1 MMRTIQ
7 DWLLA
12 GAIAVAV
19 AIFCHFFLF
28 ESYVVDGD
36 SMEPSLSFGQHI
48 LVEKITYPYGTPHR
62 GDIVV
67 FRYPR
72 NPSRA
77 FVKRVIGLPGDRV
90 EVTGGHVIVNG
101 FLLNEPYAAG
111 ETEGIYPSTII
122 PEGRLFV
129 LGDNREVS
137 EDSRSSL
144 VGLVPMENIEGKV
157 FLRIYPFY
165 AISRLDKQ
173 KPHFQREVIR
183 P

>member
-1 MMRTIQ
+1 MMRTIG

-12 GAIAVAV
+12 GVIAVVV
-19 AIFCHFFLF
+19 ALFCHFFIF

-36 SMEPSLSFGQHI
+36 SMEPSLSSGQHI
-48 LVEKITYPYGTPHR
+48 LVEKITYSYGTPHR

-72 NPSRA
+72 NPSRE

-101 FLLNEPYAAG
+101 VLLDEPYIIG
-111 ETEGIYPSTII
+111 NTDGIYPVTII

-137 EDSRSSL
+137 EDSRSNL
-144 VGLVPMENIEGKV
+144 VGLVPMENIEGKA

-165 AISRLDKQ
+165 AVSRLDNQ
-173 KPHFQREVIR
+173 KPHFQRGR
-183 P
+183 